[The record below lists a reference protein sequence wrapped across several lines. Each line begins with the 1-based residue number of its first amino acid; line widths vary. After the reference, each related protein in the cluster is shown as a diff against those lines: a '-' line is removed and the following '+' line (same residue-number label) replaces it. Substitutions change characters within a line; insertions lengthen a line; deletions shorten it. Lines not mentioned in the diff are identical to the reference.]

1 MCTNKA
7 SLYPSSSLSTG
18 HIHAWHLDLLV
29 AADAKLGPAAAGVCE
44 VIIHAAQ
51 GFAFV
56 AFVNKAAAEKAIEAK
71 NIIIKGKR
79 VIVV

>member
-1 MCTNKA
+1 MCALGGGTCSNCLPGTGSMCTNKA

-44 VIIHAAQ
+44 VIIQPRGLPLLHL
-51 GFAFV
+51 
-56 AFVNKAAAEKAIEAK
+56 
-71 NIIIKGKR
+71 
-79 VIVV
+79 

>member
-1 MCTNKA
+1 MCVPWEVEPVAIASLERDPCACTNKA

-44 VIIHAAQ
+44 VIIQ
-51 GFAFV
+51 PRGLPLL
-56 AFVNKAAAEKAIEAK
+56 
-71 NIIIKGKR
+71 R
-79 VIVV
+79 L

>member
-44 VIIHAAQ
+44 VIIQ
-51 GFAFV
+51 PRGLPLL
-56 AFVNKAAAEKAIEAK
+56 
-71 NIIIKGKR
+71 R
-79 VIVV
+79 L